1 VTIEEHTEQCH
12 VNCIE
17 RGDRQVCAMEQ
28 GGGLDKKDYIYNIK
42 NREAG
47 GATDLV
53 TCDSLLATPSGER
66 RKKTSSCAR

>member
-1 VTIEEHTEQCH
+1 MTIEEHTEQCH

-47 GATDLV
+47 VRGCYRLSHV
-53 TCDSLLATPSGER
+53 
-66 RKKTSSCAR
+66 